1 MDVERLMWSILGK
14 VLGKVVSWEGILANF
29 LLGAFLLGWHREKK
43 FVTFEKISSSKRGG
57 VRTAFG
63 GACYDNGLG

>member
-29 LLGAFLLGWHREKK
+29 LLGWHREKK

-63 GACYDNGLG
+63 GTCYDNGLG

>member
-1 MDVERLMWSILGK
+1 LGGHFGEFFAG
-14 VLGKVVSWEGILANF
+14 VLLCW
-29 LLGAFLLGWHREKK
+29 GAFLLGWHREKK

-63 GACYDNGLG
+63 GTCYDNGLG

>member
-29 LLGAFLLGWHREKK
+29 LLGCFFVGVAPREK
-43 FVTFEKISSSKRGG
+43 I
-57 VRTAFG
+57 
-63 GACYDNGLG
+63 CYF